1 MLCDKDTRKNTRTK
15 LCRKVEKTLKPLKN
29 PIYMS
34 HTWAFWAIQKGRKD
48 LYIYIYIYNQYKFA
62 NVTFIGLRGQHF
74 QSHNQPL
81 TTF

>member
-1 MLCDKDTRKNTRTK
+1 MLYDKDTRKNTRTK
-15 LCRKVEKTLKPLKN
+15 LGRKVEKRHRNHSKAQY
-29 PIYMS
+29 IC
-34 HTWAFWAIQKGRKD
+34 HIHGHFGQFRKVEK
-48 LYIYIYIYNQYKFA
+48 IYIYNQYKFA

>member
-29 PIYMS
+29 LIYMS
-34 HTWAFWAIQKGRKD
+34 HTWAFWAIQKGWKK
-48 LYIYIYIYNQYKFA
+48 IFIYNQYKFA